1 MNVLLQLISSTLI
14 PRPSLL
20 VTRVLIL
27 LSWLQ
32 EMWIN
37 REGYR
42 TGEQGYLN
50 ALYTTLPL
58 WLKVMKLGLL
68 LTVSNDLQD
77 KKSYTS
83 HTKCYYHDNERTSSV
98 LPWPLL
104 SCCCL
109 QYRLQVM
116 KPEWGL
122 ASFQG
127 HSSSYVSAIFLH
139 WCEIKSGSWWPGN
152 EAKDILPHVS
162 YNSRLI
168 TRAHERPSYKADHW
182 LVSKTTWRSLTHCW
196 TSCQPCLLCI
206 EFSSESDVL
215 ELSHG
220 TDHTHTT
227 Q

>member
-1 MNVLLQLISSTLI
+1 
-14 PRPSLL
+14 
-20 VTRVLIL
+20 
-27 LSWLQ
+27 
-32 EMWIN
+32 MWIN

-83 HTKCYYHDNERTSSV
+83 HTKCYYHDNERTSGV

-116 KPEWGL
+116 KPE
-122 ASFQG
+122 
-127 HSSSYVSAIFLH
+127 
-139 WCEIKSGSWWPGN
+139 
-152 EAKDILPHVS
+152 
-162 YNSRLI
+162 
-168 TRAHERPSYKADHW
+168 
-182 LVSKTTWRSLTHCW
+182 
-196 TSCQPCLLCI
+196 
-206 EFSSESDVL
+206 
-215 ELSHG
+215 
-220 TDHTHTT
+220 
-227 Q
+227 